1 MATLVREGSL
11 VSGECLASPV
21 HSGLCACWCRLF
33 HRREPVDFGV
43 PTRVL
48 QPWRL
53 HPASRN
59 PGSLSAGVVLPC
71 PTIASVNIR
80 PVCHFRLFGLFL
92 TRAPQQLSTSPSEIK
107 NVEKQKWKKNC
118 PPWPW
123 ARDSSGT
130 QVAFGVCSGN
140 WTKQKWLL
148 RQSTLLRKGR
158 IQAVLKGPQ

>member
-107 NVEKQKWKKNC
+107 KCRKTKMKKKL
-118 PPWPW
+118 PSLTLSQGQQW
-123 ARDSSGT
+123 DSSGLWRLFRQLDQT
-130 QVAFGVCSGN
+130 EVAVASIYAAQKGQNSGC
-140 WTKQKWLL
+140 T
-148 RQSTLLRKGR
+148 
-158 IQAVLKGPQ
+158 